1 MSPDDIR
8 MCMSLGYS
16 QKNSNTTIGQ
26 YGNGFKTSVMRLG
39 ADVIVFTRQPNNKGF
54 VTQSAGLLSYTFLI
68 KTGHEDIVVPMVDFK
83 LRLDG
88 TELSANLRTNMD
100 DWISNLGTILR
111 WSPFSSEHELLK
123 QFDDIGKHGTKVV
136 VYNLWLNN
144 DENLELDF
152 DTDERDIQLRV
163 GTEEKSKQPK
173 LNALLVKE
181 HISNQYQISLRVYSS
196 ILYLHMPENFRIIL
210 RGKTVQHHSIAVDLK
225 HTQYIAYKPQ
235 IGSGKDSNVKDVTVI
250 TTIGF
255 TKEAPFVNVHGFNV
269 YHKNRLIM
277 VLWRQT
283 SWSLHMMY
291 MMSFHVHYIHVHYI
305 TLHMSP
311 ENGVSLHDILE
322 QNTILLQKCTDYEI
336 REKHW
341 RLKLMLH
348 EQREQEQDSKIASL
362 EKQLMEHKPK
372 CVIML
377 EIPDGSGQKT

>member
-1 MSPDDIR
+1 MAVYGFYLPTTISHEEILTWALTADDGGGMSPDDIR

-152 DTDERDIQLRV
+152 DTDE
-163 GTEEKSKQPK
+163 
-173 LNALLVKE
+173 
-181 HISNQYQISLRVYSS
+181 RVYSS

-377 EIPDGSGQKT
+377 EIPDGSEYVRSVEHQH